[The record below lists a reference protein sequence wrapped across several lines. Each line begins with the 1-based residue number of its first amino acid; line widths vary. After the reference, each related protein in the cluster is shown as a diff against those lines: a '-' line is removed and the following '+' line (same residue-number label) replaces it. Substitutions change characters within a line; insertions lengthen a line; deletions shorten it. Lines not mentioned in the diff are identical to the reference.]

1 MLKVLILDDELS
13 AGKVLKMLIEKFIPV
28 EKEIMVFQSSQ
39 EALAC
44 LETFNPSLI
53 MLDIEMPEMNGFDF
67 LNKATHSDFDVI
79 FTTAYDQYAI
89 KAIRFSALDYLLKPI
104 DSIELK
110 NAINKHII
118 LQQSKHPGQHLLV
131 DNLISNLKEKAPAN
145 YKLALS
151 TTEGVSFFEPAHI
164 MYCEGESNYT
174 RFVFVNSKPIL
185 ISKTLGE
192 YEEILEG
199 HHFIRIHKSFLV
211 NKNYV
216 TKVDREGMVYMSD
229 GKILSISRRRKEAVM
244 GLLNGG

>member
-1 MLKVLILDDELS
+1 M
-13 AGKVLKMLIEKFIPV
+13 
-28 EKEIMVFQSSQ
+28 
-39 EALAC
+39 
-44 LETFNPSLI
+44 
-53 MLDIEMPEMNGFDF
+53 
-67 LNKATHSDFDVI
+67 
-79 FTTAYDQYAI
+79 
-89 KAIRFSALDYLLKPI
+89 
-104 DSIELK
+104 
-110 NAINKHII
+110 
-118 LQQSKHPGQHLLV
+118 

-229 GKILSISRRRKEAVM
+229 GKILSISRRRKEVVM

>member
-13 AGKVLKMLIEKFIPV
+13 AGKVLKLLIEKFIPV
-28 EKEIMVFQSSQ
+28 EKEILVFQSSK
-39 EALAC
+39 EALES
-44 LETFNPSLI
+44 LEYFNPSLI

-118 LQQSKHPGQHLLV
+118 LRQSKHPDQHLLV
-131 DNLISNLKEKAPAN
+131 DNLISNLKEKKHEN

-151 TTEGVSFFEPAHI
+151 TTEGVSFFEPANI
-164 MYCEGESNYT
+164 LYCEGESNYT
-174 RFVFVNSKPIL
+174 RFAFVNSKPIL

-199 HHFIRIHKSFLV
+199 HDFIRIHKSFLV

-216 TKVDREGMVYMSD
+216 VKIDREGMVYMSD
-229 GKILSISRRRKEAVM
+229 GKTLPISRRRKEAVM
-244 GLLNGG
+244 NVLNKK